1 MQVVLLVLG
10 GTGWLAPCSGRAMG
24 RGGSAL
30 PCLETPSLEGR
41 ELCKAQGCWFGG
53 SAAELVVLLWAFCVL
68 FLLLGVMDGTA
79 CPHRG
84 CGEREE
90 AIRDARGEER
100 HRRAAHGA
108 HGPSPLHGHLVGR
121 QVPGTVMGGW
131 CCHVG
136 PHAIPSAAWPC
147 PCVLLS
153 LWVGGHPFSG
163 FWRAVPSTE
172 LSIAGLDQPLSPL
185 VPRAGPWAH
194 PHTWGESCGY
204 GRAGFWASLAFCQ
217 VTGDRNKLILVW
229 EAATCKR
236 LHTFTGHRDAVS
248 VSGAVGC
255 CRMGRKAPATG
266 QAGGAASSC

>member
-10 GTGWLAPCSGRAMG
+10 GCGWLAPCSGRAVG

-30 PCLETPSLEGR
+30 PCLEAPSLEGR

-68 FLLLGVMDGTA
+68 FPLLGVMDGTA

-84 CGEREE
+84 GGEREE

-100 HRRAAHGA
+100 HRTAHGA
-108 HGPSPLHGHLVGR
+108 HGPSPLHGYLVGR
-121 QVPGTVMGGW
+121 QVPGTVMGGC

-136 PHAIPSAAWPC
+136 PHAIHRAAWPW

-172 LSIAGLDQPLSPL
+172 LKVAGFNQPLSPL
-185 VPRAGPWAH
+185 VPKSRSLGPPEYMGWELWVWSGRFLGIPCFLPGYRRQEQADPGLGGSH
-194 PHTWGESCGY
+194 LQAPSHVHGPSRCRVGEWGC
-204 GRAGFWASLAFCQ
+204 
-217 VTGDRNKLILVW
+217 
-229 EAATCKR
+229 R
-236 LHTFTGHRDAVS
+236 LL
-248 VSGAVGC
+248 
-255 CRMGRKAPATG
+255 
-266 QAGGAASSC
+266 